1 MRRPIS
7 ILAIAL
13 LVLGCGGPGAGG
25 SAAPATNVPSRT
37 APATTSPAYDVGTGA
52 RDLIFRLNNDGGFV
66 PPSYMLTHLPSV
78 ALYGDGRV
86 IVQGPV
92 IEIYPAPLL
101 PNLRQMHVTSAEIQT
116 ILAAA
121 DADGLLGPDASYDA
135 TGIMDAGTSVFTTVV
150 GGKTHRISAYALSE
164 SGTTSDAAAA
174 AARKKLQDFQDK
186 ITDLSTF
193 LGRTVSDAE
202 AYAPTEMRVLIGP
215 EPAADP
221 NFPNPQLVTWPL
233 TMSPKSGQPI
243 KQQPNLVCLAISGPD
258 LASFMKVAGGANAL
272 TVWSAPAGRFAVSVR
287 PLYPEESGCEAMSS

>member
-1 MRRPIS
+1 
-7 ILAIAL
+7 
-13 LVLGCGGPGAGG
+13 
-25 SAAPATNVPSRT
+25 
-37 APATTSPAYDVGTGA
+37 
-52 RDLIFRLNNDGGFV
+52 
-66 PPSYMLTHLPSV
+66 
-78 ALYGDGRV
+78 
-86 IVQGPV
+86 
-92 IEIYPAPLL
+92 
-101 PNLRQMHVTSAEIQT
+101 MHVTSAEIQT

-233 TMSPKSGQPI
+233 TMRSE
-243 KQQPNLVCLAISGPD
+243 
-258 LASFMKVAGGANAL
+258 
-272 TVWSAPAGRFAVSVR
+272 VR
-287 PLYPEESGCEAMSS
+287 PAHQAAAEFGLSRHQRTGPGVLHEGGRRRQCPDRLVGTGRTVRRLGPPAVPGGERLRGHE